1 MTRLR
6 QRAAVRSALD
16 ALAAS
21 GGESSE
27 ELLDE
32 DSDSKE
38 LSFEEASDRDEVGRG
53 VSERVA
59 SSSSGRSVSVSA
71 ACARSV
77 AACAR
82 ASSSWIRSESISFH
96 DC

>member
-32 DSDSKE
+32 DSEK
-38 LSFEEASDRDEVGRG
+38 LSFKEASVRDEVGRG
-53 VSERVA
+53 VLERVA
-59 SSSSGRSVSVSA
+59 GSSSGCSVSVSA
-71 ACARSV
+71 DCARSV
-77 AACAR
+77 TACAR
-82 ASSSWIRSESISFH
+82 ASSSWIRSEWISFH
-96 DC
+96 DS